1 MADFIVQQVTSTHV
15 EASAIPATF
24 KDLTITNVANDVNGV
39 LEYSGFDLEA
49 SNFTVGGDVT
59 ISNPGGLRTIV
70 EGSGEG
76 DSWNASSG
84 ISKVELSDNGTPGDP
99 SNTIN
104 ARVHHTSFT
113 MPAADVILNVDFD
126 AIATPGHG
134 PGKRPVHVITQTAVS
149 GSDHVSIVTADIA
162 NITETSKP
170 NLADAGH
177 QVISHS
183 GFVDDN
189 VSTHI
194 STTTI
199 TADSGYY
206 LVNKTKDN
214 KAANA
219 FYRVRSVGGNEDSAR
234 GGYINLPWK
243 NYWSI
248 QVYDTKNAEGQTTAT
263 EVKTFYTPPQ
273 EEALNPDPYPP
284 TNDFCDWGQEI
295 FIDYEAATIAGSKT
309 NSNITAAVTSV
320 SISQA
325 EEQGSVAFEQ
335 VIAINSNKPGRVR
348 LIVVEVNS
356 SNVIQK
362 YYNFTTVNND
372 SADTIGA
379 FQAGT
384 AHKDIVFTAATGNR
398 ILETVRIPETTSDKI
413 YSVYLD
419 ELTAGGAPY
428 LDVPT
433 GQSNIPDAR
442 GEMIFHH
449 RAAVAAN
456 KVTID
461 AGTIANVVKGGS
473 AVSFPPGRQ
482 LTGFLPT
489 ANRTQKTA
497 TFTHTK
503 TGDRTLSLT
512 RQPYTN
518 NKLSNVDGSTNRDFR
533 GWNQFAS
540 LGSAASSGASNL
552 VLNNTDNAIGLK
564 VGMKVSDT
572 HFPGT
577 LRKDG
582 TSGTATTASGT
593 TISSARIANNTKITA
608 INSRTITISP
618 ALSAAIPTGDKLYF
632 YSDYSYT
639 VDEAV
644 ATINGANTIVT
655 TVCKITI
662 DAYGENVPDGNITLQ
677 PNYIT
682 ST

>member
-15 EASAIPATF
+15 EASAIPADF
-24 KDLTITNVANDVNGV
+24 KDLTITNVANSVNGV

-84 ISKVELSDNGTPGDP
+84 ILKVELSDNGTPGDP

-113 MPAADVILNVDFD
+113 MPTADVILNVDFD
-126 AIATPGHG
+126 AVATPGHG

-149 GSDHVSIVTADIA
+149 GSDHVTVATHDIA
-162 NITETSKP
+162 GITETSKP
-170 NLADAGH
+170 HLADAGH

-206 LVNKTKDN
+206 LVNKTRDG

-219 FYRVRSVGGNEDSAR
+219 FYRIRSIGGKEDAAR
-234 GGYINLPWK
+234 GGYINLPWRD
-243 NYWSI
+243 YWSI
-248 QVYDTKNAEGQTTAT
+248 QVYDTKNAEGQTTVT

-284 TNDFCDWGQEI
+284 TNDFCDWGQEVY
-295 FIDYEAATIAGSKT
+295 IDYEVATIAGSKT
-309 NSNITAAVTSV
+309 NANITAAATSV

-335 VIAINSNKPGRVR
+335 VIAINANKPGRVR
-348 LIVVEVNS
+348 LIVVEVDA
-356 SNVIQK
+356 SNAIQK

-379 FQAGT
+379 FQVGT
-384 AHKDIVFTAATGNR
+384 AAKDIVFTAATGNR
-398 ILETVRIPETTSDKI
+398 ILETVRIPETTTDKI
-413 YSVYLD
+413 YSVYLN
-419 ELTAGGAPY
+419 ELTSGGAPY

-433 GQSNIPDAR
+433 GQSNIPDAH

-461 AGTIANVVKGGS
+461 SRNVTNATYGGS

-482 LTGFLPT
+482 LTGPLPT
-489 ANRTQKTA
+489 ASRAQRTA
-497 TFTHTK
+497 TFTHTASGGK
-503 TGDRTLSLT
+503 TLSLT

-518 NKLSNVDGSTNRDFR
+518 NKQSTALGLTNRDFR
-533 GWNQFAS
+533 GWNQLATLS
-540 LGSAASSGASNL
+540 TAANALATSI
-552 VLNNTDNAIGLK
+552 VLAATDNAIGLK

-582 TSGTATTASGT
+582 TSGTPTTAAGQA
-593 TISSARIANNTKITA
+593 IPGIRVANNTKITA
-608 INSRTITISP
+608 INGRTLTISP
-618 ALSAAIPTGDKLYF
+618 GLVASIPVGDKLQF
-632 YSDYSYT
+632 DTDYAYT

-644 ATINGANTIVT
+644 ATINGSNTVVT

-662 DAYGENVPDGNITLQ
+662 DAYGENTPDGNITLQ

>member
-15 EASAIPATF
+15 EASAVPATF

-59 ISNPGGLRTIV
+59 ITNPGGLRTIV

-113 MPAADVILNVDFD
+113 MPASNVILNVDFD

-189 VSTHI
+189 VSSHI

-206 LVNKTKDN
+206 LVNKTKAG

-219 FYRVRSVGGNEDSAR
+219 FYRVRSIGGKEDAAR
-234 GGYINLPWK
+234 GGYINLPWRS
-243 NYWSI
+243 YWSTE
-248 QVYDTKNAEGQTTAT
+248 VYDTKNAEGQTTST
-263 EVKTFYTPPQ
+263 QVKTFYTPPQ
-273 EEALNPDPYPP
+273 EEALNPDPYPA
-284 TNDFCDWGQEI
+284 TNDFCDWGQEVY
-295 FIDYEAATIAGSKT
+295 IDYEAATIAGSKT

-320 SISQA
+320 SISQT
-325 EEQGSVAFEQ
+325 EEQGSVNFEQ
-335 VIAINSNKPGRVR
+335 VIAINANKPGRVS
-348 LIVVEVNS
+348 LIVVEVDS
-356 SNVIQK
+356 SNAIQK
-362 YYNFTTVNND
+362 YYNFTTN
-372 SADTIGA
+372 A
-379 FQAGT
+379 FQSGA
-384 AHKDIVFTAATGNR
+384 ANKAIVFTASTGNR
-398 ILETVRIPETTSDKI
+398 IIENVVIPATTTDKI

-433 GQSNIPDAR
+433 GQSNIPDAH

-482 LTGFLPT
+482 LTGSLTT

-518 NKLSNVDGSTNRDFR
+518 NKVSNVNGSTNRDFR

-540 LGSAASSGASNL
+540 LGSQASSGATSL

-577 LRKDG
+577 SRKDG
-582 TSGTATTASGT
+582 TSGTPTTAAGQA
-593 TISSARIANNTKITA
+593 IPGIRVANDTKITA
-608 INSRTITISP
+608 INSRTLTISP
-618 ALSAAIPTGDKLYF
+618 ALSAAIPSGDKLYF